1 MRFPVELRLRS
12 SRGVMAS
19 VLVAHL
25 AAALALFHVPA
36 IVGVLPEG
44 DAPVLVRGGAL
55 LVWLAL
61 SASLVRALRAERS
74 KRGCVLWLEE
84 DGLVEVLPRA
94 VEESTV
100 CRVDPRSV
108 VVLGG
113 VVWFRPVA
121 LEGLE
126 RAPRNRSGR
135 LSCVMLLERNL
146 PAQEWRMLR
155 IWLRHKAG
163 RPVAEPAPSA

>member
-1 MRFPVELRLRS
+1 MQFPVELRLRS
-12 SRGVMAS
+12 SPVVMAS

-25 AAALALFHVPA
+25 AAALALFNVPA
-36 IVGVLPEG
+36 IVDVLPAA
-44 DAPVLVRGGAL
+44 DASVLMRVGTL

-61 SASLVRALRAERS
+61 SVSLISALRAERS

-84 DGLVEVLPRA
+84 DGLVEVLPGA
-94 VEESTV
+94 AEESIV

-108 VVLGG
+108 VVLGWAA
-113 VVWFRPVA
+113 WFRPVA

-126 RAPRNRSGR
+126 CAPRHGAGR
-135 LSCVMLLERNL
+135 LPHLMLLAGNL
-146 PAQEWRMLR
+146 PAQEWRLLR

-163 RPVAEPAPSA
+163 RPVAEPAFSA